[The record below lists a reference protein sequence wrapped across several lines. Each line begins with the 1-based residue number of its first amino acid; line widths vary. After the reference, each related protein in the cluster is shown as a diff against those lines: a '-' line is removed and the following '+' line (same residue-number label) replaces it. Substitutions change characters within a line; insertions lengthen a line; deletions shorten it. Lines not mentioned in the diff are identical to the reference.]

1 MVRFISKPILTSQ
14 TTGERLAKVREGGG
28 LTLPEVARKIKIKTC
43 YLEAIESGRYNE
55 LPGDIY
61 TLEFVKTYAR
71 FLRLDSAE
79 VVSRYVIERERYT
92 PKAAKKERIHHWPKP
107 AGVIKTVFS
116 LAASGA
122 VVYGL
127 ILSRAL
133 MLPPRLEVF
142 SPAVYYESTGSLVVL
157 SGQTE
162 PGSRLFVNNKE
173 LKLGE
178 QGDFNETFNVAP
190 GLALLKIS
198 AQDKR
203 GRIATLYR
211 TVRTGAVVAG
221 ESVSHT
227 LFYGPMASPN

>member
-1 MVRFISKPILTSQ
+1 MVRFISKPILTTQ
-14 TTGERLAKVREGGG
+14 TTGERLAKVREGNN
-28 LTLPEVARKIKIKTC
+28 LTLQEVARKIGIKTY
-43 YLEAIESGRYNE
+43 YLQAIETGQYNE

-61 TLEFVKTYAR
+61 TLEFVKIYAR
-71 FLRLDSAE
+71 FLRLDAAD
-79 VVSRYVIERERYT
+79 VVSRYITERERYT
-92 PKAAKKERIHHWPKP
+92 PKVARSEKIRHWPKP
-107 AGVIKTVFS
+107 ASILKTA
-116 LAASGA
+116 LTMAASGA
-122 VVYGL
+122 LVYTL

-133 MLPPRLEVF
+133 MLPPSLEVF

-157 SGQTE
+157 TGQTE
-162 PGSRLFVNNKE
+162 SGSRLFVNNKE

-190 GLALLKIS
+190 GLTMLKIS

-203 GRIATLYR
+203 GRVTTAYR

-221 ESVSHT
+221 ESVSRT

>member
-1 MVRFISKPILTSQ
+1 MTRFISKPILTTQ
-14 TTGERLAKVREGGG
+14 TTGERLAKVRAGNNLL
-28 LTLPEVARKIKIKTC
+28 LTEVARRIGIKTY
-43 YLEAIESGRYNE
+43 YLQAIETGQYGE

-71 FLRLDSAE
+71 FLRLDAAE
-79 VVSRYVIERERYT
+79 IVSRYVIERERYT
-92 PKAAKKERIHHWPKP
+92 PKAAKKEPIRHWPKV
-107 AGVIKTVFS
+107 ATVFKTAFS
-116 LAASGA
+116 MAAAGA
-122 VVYGL
+122 LVYAL

-133 MLPPRLEVF
+133 MLPPKLEVF

-162 PGSRLFVNNKE
+162 PGSKVFVNNKE
-173 LKLGE
+173 IRLDE
-178 QGDFNETFNVAP
+178 QGSFNETFNLSP
-190 GLALLKIS
+190 GLSLLKIT

-211 TVRTGAVVAG
+211 TIRTGAAVAG
-221 ESVSHT
+221 ERVSRT